1 MRFGEAEVGGS
12 FKVIIWGGNASHGG
26 GGRGGGGGYTLG
38 GKFSLYNTAAVS
50 NTVKYC
56 KIFYR
61 ISLFPI

>member
-26 GGRGGGGGYTLG
+26 GGRGGGGYTVG
-38 GKFSLYNTAAVS
+38 GEFSLYNTAAVS